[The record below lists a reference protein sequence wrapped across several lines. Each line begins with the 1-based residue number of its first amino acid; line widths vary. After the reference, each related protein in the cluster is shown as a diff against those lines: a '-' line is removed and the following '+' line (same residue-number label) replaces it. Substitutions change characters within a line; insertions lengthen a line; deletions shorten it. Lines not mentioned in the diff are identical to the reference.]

1 MTLPRASGLALVLLI
16 AAYANHFGNG
26 FHFDDD
32 HTIVGNPFVRS
43 VRFVPRY
50 FVDATTFSILPLN
63 QTYRP
68 VTQTTFAIDYA
79 IDGYDARVFQ
89 ADTFVWFVLLLG
101 AIYALARSLLGDGWA
116 ALASAAIFGLH
127 PAIAD
132 TVNYIV
138 QRGEVFAA
146 LGVVSGLA
154 IFVLRPEW
162 RRNGVYLLPPLAAFL
177 AKQTAAVFP
186 LLLIGYL
193 VIYERRRWAR
203 DAALSLAAFAVAA
216 TWVASRT
223 PATAAYAS
231 PTPIRYLLTQPFIA
245 LRYFGSFF
253 APVALTAD
261 PDWALVEGVSDPAV
275 YIGAAF
281 VIAIVLLVWRL
292 QRAPSTRA
300 VAFGLAW
307 FLIAQ
312 LPTALVPLT
321 EVGND
326 WRMFLPFIGLSI
338 AVVGAV
344 SAVAQ
349 AFRPASARPLSA
361 ALKGCAT
368 GVVTLVLLAEAV
380 GVHAR
385 NGVWRTD
392 ESLWRDATLKSP
404 ENPRAWMNYGVALTA
419 RGDYAGSVDACERAL
434 VLAPEYTLVHVN
446 LGIGYAG
453 VNRQAD
459 AEREFLTAQR
469 LAPDDWRT
477 HLYYAQWLERERR
490 VSDARR
496 ELDRARTLNPLV
508 DLPRTH
514 Q

>member
-1 MTLPRASGLALVLLI
+1 MTLPRASGLVLVLLV
-16 AAYANHFGNG
+16 AAYANHFANG

-32 HTIVGNPFVRS
+32 HAIVGNPFVRS
-43 VRFVPRY
+43 IRFVPRY

-101 AIYALARSLLGDGWA
+101 AMYALARSLLGNGWA
-116 ALASAAIFGLH
+116 ALASTAIFGLH
-127 PAIAD
+127 PAVAD
-132 TVNYIV
+132 TINYVI
-138 QRGEVFAA
+138 QRGEVLAA

-154 IFVLRPEW
+154 LFVLQPEW
-162 RRNGVYLLPPLAAFL
+162 RRKGVYLLPPLAAFL

-186 LLLIGYL
+186 LLLIAYL
-193 VIYERRRWAR
+193 AIYERRRWTR
-203 DAALSLAAFAVAA
+203 DATLSLAAFVAA
-216 TWVASRT
+216 ALWVASRT
-223 PATAAYAS
+223 PASAAYAS

-253 APVALTAD
+253 APVALTVD
-261 PDWALVEGVSDPAV
+261 PDWTLVESVSDPAV

-281 VIAIVLLVWRL
+281 VIAIVVMVWRL
-292 QRAPSTRA
+292 QSRPPTRTI
-300 VAFGLAW
+300 AFGLAW

-326 WRMFLPFIGLSI
+326 WRMFLPFVGLSI
-338 AVVGAV
+338 AVVNVPLMV
-344 SAVAQ
+344 S
-349 AFRPASARPLSA
+349 PSNHELSARPSTSGRA
-361 ALKGCAT
+361 AA
-368 GVVTLVLLAEAV
+368 VAVAVVLLAEAV

-385 NGVWRTD
+385 NEVWRSD

-404 ENPRAWMNYGVALTA
+404 ENPRAWMNYGVALMA
-419 RGDYAGSVDACERAL
+419 RGDYAGAVDACERAL

-453 VNRQAD
+453 VNRQTD

-477 HLYYAQWLERERR
+477 HLYYAQWLEREGRAG
-490 VSDARR
+490 DAGR
-496 ELDRARTLNPLV
+496 EMDRARTLNPLA
-508 DLPRTH
+508 DLPQTH